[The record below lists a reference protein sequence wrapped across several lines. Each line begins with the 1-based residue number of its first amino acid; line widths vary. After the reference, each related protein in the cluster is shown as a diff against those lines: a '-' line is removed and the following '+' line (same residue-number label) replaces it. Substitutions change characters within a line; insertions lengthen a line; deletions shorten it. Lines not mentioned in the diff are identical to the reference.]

1 MAEGDLLSPVVPENE
16 LNPNVRHLIERRGH
30 APHRDMLRALW
41 AAFPNPDGGF
51 IREFQTDHFDRRM
64 WELYVFA
71 VGHTG
76 PFEVSRPEVAPDF
89 LFAHGD
95 VDIWVEATTA
105 NPSAAHP
112 VATGRKKPEELI
124 IEMNEEIPIRLGSP
138 LYSKLKERYWEKP
151 HVAGKPLV
159 IAIGEFSQ
167 DAGPR
172 HSDFALHRYLY
183 GLDAKVVPLP
193 GEIVQLEKVRVESH
207 TAWKSIPFGFF
218 GLPDAEHISAVMFS
232 NEGTL
237 PKFGRMA
244 FDFERYPF
252 VRMIRVG
259 GCLDFDPMSSMTHTM
274 QAPVGMGFTRA
285 ANETFRAD
293 ARRMALELEE
303 ENRKALEFH

>member
-105 NPSAAHP
+105 NPSAATLLP
-112 VATGRKKPEELI
+112 PA
-124 IEMNEEIPIRLGSP
+124 
-138 LYSKLKERYWEKP
+138 ER
-151 HVAGKPLV
+151 
-159 IAIGEFSQ
+159 S
-167 DAGPR
+167 
-172 HSDFALHRYLY
+172 
-183 GLDAKVVPLP
+183 
-193 GEIVQLEKVRVESH
+193 
-207 TAWKSIPFGFF
+207 
-218 GLPDAEHISAVMFS
+218 
-232 NEGTL
+232 
-237 PKFGRMA
+237 
-244 FDFERYPF
+244 
-252 VRMIRVG
+252 
-259 GCLDFDPMSSMTHTM
+259 
-274 QAPVGMGFTRA
+274 
-285 ANETFRAD
+285 
-293 ARRMALELEE
+293 RR
-303 ENRKALEFH
+303 N